1 MPTETKNHVV
11 PSILDDDGNRQ
22 IIYAR
27 NTFDDE
33 EVSDLDDTEEIG
45 SHVHYYCVCDTAA
58 DVAAKE
64 ITVGNGDSTGL
75 VKKGASFI
83 VTFTNGNTAAGATLS
98 VNGGTAYSLID
109 VTESSISAAQTVTLL
124 FDGTNFITGAG
135 SGGTKVEESPV
146 DPDEGEGTTKY
157 VAMVDGSSDNSSI
170 SYDPSYYADSDGLH
184 GKVGATT
191 VDFTD
196 DAADANTDYRTSAA
210 LETGNSLSSLFQKVK
225 KIFAGMGALA
235 FKSSVGTTELDATL
249 SDAYTNRLSKADLYN
264 GTDYSGG
271 TGQKALDASVGVTL
285 QNSITSLNSK
295 ASSHDSSITTINNT
309 LDEYGMYKDLCVGAS
324 EDWNNYITNG
334 RFMGLGLDNQPPQ
347 GSSTTWYIVDVLSHN
362 DKYVVQVAYSFT
374 SSTCPVYIRTQTNGT
389 WNAWRLFNPG
399 TANTAQVLTGYTF
412 SSANGVNLIGTMA
425 NRGKLNWSK
434 SNTTYSVPAGYYSGG
449 TLDSRPSY
457 NNGVNAG
464 KNTYGL
470 KSVSGSVTWANPGT
484 KTLSVSFT
492 PVFFISYG
500 TSSSN
505 IIGIFAAM
513 KNFHQIMNWGSTVI
527 RDNSGSQ
534 TNQIVFNSNSV
545 SVTTENSAFRGKT
558 MTYHI
563 YGS

>member
-11 PSILDDDGNRQ
+11 PSILDDGGNRQ

-27 NTFDDE
+27 NTFDDVV
-33 EVSDLDDTEEIG
+33 VSDLDDTEDIG

-83 VTFTNGNTAAGATLS
+83 VTFTNGNTATGATLS

-225 KIFAGMGALA
+225 KIFAGMGSLA

-264 GTDYSGG
+264 GTDYSGD

-295 ASSHDSSITTINNT
+295 VQSFENTKSTIVASQLGQALGMATTNTWDQIVSKIT
-309 LDEYGMYKDLCVGAS
+309 G
-324 EDWNNYITNG
+324 
-334 RFMGLGLDNQPPQ
+334 
-347 GSSTTWYIVDVLSHN
+347 
-362 DKYVVQVAYSFT
+362 VV
-374 SSTCPVYIRTQTNGT
+374 
-389 WNAWRLFNPG
+389 
-399 TANTAQVLTGYTF
+399 
-412 SSANGVNLIGTMA
+412 
-425 NRGKLNWSK
+425 NRGALNWSG
-434 SNTTYSVPAGYYSGG
+434 SNTTYILSSGYYTGG

-457 NNGVNAG
+457 TNGYNTGVSAADNRVNTGSASYSSGYNNGYNAG
-464 KNTYGL
+464 NSAGQIAKRNNITLQKIGPSDDDIKHATYTF
-470 KSVSGSVTWANPGT
+470 SASSGRCYIAAMAGDPGAFQNFGISGA
-484 KTLSVSFT
+484 TLL
-492 PVFFISYG
+492 
-500 TSSSN
+500 SN
-505 IIGIFAAM
+505 IYCGDIPPNGTEFARMISFRA
-513 KNFHQIMNWGSTVI
+513 NGGNVTITW
-527 RDNSGSQ
+527 NSGSYQ
-534 TNQIVFNSNSV
+534 PYMILALVN
-545 SVTTENSAFRGKT
+545 
-558 MTYHI
+558 
-563 YGS
+563 